1 MTHTLKVTV
10 HQADHL
16 EDVERF
22 GKNDPYA
29 RIALNVDFKHNA
41 KTQTLKNAGKEAA
54 WNKTLELADFN
65 PQEHDT
71 LYLEILDEETMA
83 DEPIAFTAIPLHQVL
98 GAPGH
103 ALRGRFDL
111 HTVKGKQRGEVLL
124 TIVVVNAGQTEG
136 AHPQSEVRGVVK
148 LDSAQ
153 QARINSLSRKESA
166 SDAGAAALLI
176 GGLIAGKA
184 LHDSQKDAKKVA
196 HDQQEQAKAENR
208 EY

>member
-29 RIALNVDFKHNA
+29 RISFGLDGKHTA

-54 WNKTLELADFN
+54 WNKTLELTDYN
-65 PQEHDT
+65 PQEHET
-71 LYLEILDEETMA
+71 LYLEILDEETGF

-98 GAPGH
+98 AAPGH

-111 HTVKGKQRGEVLL
+111 HTVKGKQRGEILL
-124 TIVVVNAGQTEG
+124 SIVVINPGQTEG
-136 AHPQSEVRGVVK
+136 AHPQSEIRGLVK

-153 QARINSLSRKESA
+153 QARINSLSRKEKA
-166 SDAGAAALLI
+166 GDAGTAALL
-176 GGLIAGKA
+176 AGAILGAKA
-184 LHDSQKDAKKVA
+184 LHDSHKDASKVA
-196 HDQQEQAKAENR
+196 RDQQEQAKAENR

>member
-1 MTHTLKVTV
+1 MTHILKVTV

-29 RIALNVDFKHNA
+29 RISFGLDGKNTA

-54 WNKTLELADFN
+54 WNKTLELPNYN
-65 PQEHDT
+65 PQEHET
-71 LYLEILDEETMA
+71 LYLEILDEETGF

-98 GAPGH
+98 AAQGH

-111 HTVKGKQRGEVLL
+111 HTVKGKQKGEVLL
-124 TIVVVNAGQTEG
+124 SIVVVNAGQTEG
-136 AHPQSEVRGVVK
+136 AHPQSEVRGLVK

-153 QARINSLSRKESA
+153 QARINGLVRKEK
-166 SDAGAAALLI
+166 AGDVGTAALL
-176 GGLIAGKA
+176 AGAILGAKA
-184 LHDSQKDAKKVA
+184 LHDSSKDSKKVA